1 VPLRTAPRRI
11 ANVHSG
17 EPESPA
23 KEPGYRPVLSAAF
36 LVLNSPPEITCLIR
50 ETLMLPFPSPALF
63 PAEHHFLNLGGALLE
78 LRHVFARQHALIRR
92 L

>member
-1 VPLRTAPRRI
+1 MLR
-11 ANVHSG
+11 
-17 EPESPA
+17 
-23 KEPGYRPVLSAAF
+23 
-36 LVLNSPPEITCLIR
+36 
-50 ETLMLPFPSPALF
+50 FPSPALF